1 MASLAPDQY
10 NYRGLNLPLPVTCQ
24 MRRREHN
31 LEYCS
36 VVECSVGETGTMVV
50 RESPAITVEKMWMAQ
65 LYISHR
71 QTTVLPLHQHG
82 GDGGDGTTITH
93 DNGPR

>member
-1 MASLAPDQY
+1 M
-10 NYRGLNLPLPVTCQ
+10 CH
-24 MRRREHN
+24 MRRSEQN

-71 QTTVLPLHQHG
+71 QTTRYYPSTSMVVMVGMVLPSHTTDHG
-82 GDGGDGTTITH
+82 IT
-93 DNGPR
+93 PPPAW

>member
-1 MASLAPDQY
+1 M
-10 NYRGLNLPLPVTCQ
+10 CH
-24 MRRREHN
+24 MRRSEQN

-71 QTTVLPLHQHG
+71 QTTVLPLHQLLHG
-82 GDGGDGTTITH
+82 GDGRDGRDATTITH
-93 DNGPR
+93 GSRGSRVVENNRVHRLV